1 MPVTQWYNFGK
12 LFRDVFQASGFPV
25 ASIQA
30 KLSLA
35 KPALA
40 KAGGGEWLTAAWSP
54 YSSCPE
60 RCVILLL
67 LMWYNLCKAFKI
79 RRKDRN
85 SIQSWI

>member
-40 KAGGGEWLTAAWSP
+40 KAGGGEW
-54 YSSCPE
+54 
-60 RCVILLL
+60 
-67 LMWYNLCKAFKI
+67 
-79 RRKDRN
+79 
-85 SIQSWI
+85 